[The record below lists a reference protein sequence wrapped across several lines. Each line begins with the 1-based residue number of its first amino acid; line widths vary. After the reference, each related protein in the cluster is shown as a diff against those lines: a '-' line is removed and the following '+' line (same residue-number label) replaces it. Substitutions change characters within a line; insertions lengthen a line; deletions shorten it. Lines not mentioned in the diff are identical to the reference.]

1 MALKESI
8 HPDIIVKPGDNGQG
22 IYAHKAVL
30 AVRSKV
36 FRNMLESDECKVSP
50 EESITIPDL
59 SYEELK
65 SLLEFFYNGTL
76 SPNNK
81 HIRALYLAAD
91 KYDIQYLQDV
101 CREQIISNLSI
112 DNVLDILELSTI
124 PSDNILKQAALLAFA
139 SRYSLMIFSQ
149 RFESFALKNPHLNL
163 EITRACWHRFS
174 ACLRKYLQ
182 EQPR

>member
-1 MALKESI
+1 
-8 HPDIIVKPGDNGQG
+8 
-22 IYAHKAVL
+22 
-30 AVRSKV
+30 
-36 FRNMLESDECKVSP
+36 MLESDECKVSP

-65 SLLEFFYNGTL
+65 SLLEFFYSGTL

-101 CREQIISNLSI
+101 CRELLISTLNLSF

-124 PSDNILKQAALLAFA
+124 A
-139 SRYSLMIFSQ
+139 SRYSHMIFFQ
-149 RFESFALKNPHLNL
+149 GFESFALKNPHLSL
-163 EITRACWHRFS
+163 EISRACLKRLMH
-174 ACLRKYLQ
+174 AYALRKVL
-182 EQPR
+182 